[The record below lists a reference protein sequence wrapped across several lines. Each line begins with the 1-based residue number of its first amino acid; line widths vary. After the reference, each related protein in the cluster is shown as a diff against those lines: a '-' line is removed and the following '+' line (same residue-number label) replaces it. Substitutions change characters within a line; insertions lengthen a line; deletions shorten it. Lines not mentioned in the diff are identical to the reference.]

1 MNEIV
6 LVNVTGPD
14 RPGIT
19 AALTEVMGKYGIIVL
34 DIGQA
39 VIHHNL
45 SWGMLV
51 EVPAEAAVSPVFKEL
66 MFKAHELGLLMQLTP
81 VSEGNYTDWVKK
93 QGQARY
99 VITVLAKALEAEAL
113 SRVSEL
119 IAVNHLNIDQI
130 RRMSGRES
138 LSVPLHRRRSAIE
151 FHVRGPVPDH
161 TVMHATFLQLS
172 QRLNI
177 DIAIQEDNVFRRN
190 RRLVCFDMDS
200 TLIQNEVIDELAKVA
215 GVGPEVSAI
224 TERAMS
230 GEIEFRDSFKQR
242 LALLEGLPESKLAGI
257 AEALTITDGA
267 QTLINTLKYHK
278 FKVAILSGGFT
289 YFAKFLQKKLAIDY
303 VYANELEIV
312 DGKLT
317 GQVIGDIVD
326 ESRKAELLRQIANDE
341 DIHLEQVIAVGDG
354 ANDVP
359 MLCIAGLGIAF
370 RAKPIVKQQ
379 TRFALGSA
387 SLDSI
392 LFLIGMRER
401 DFRTISSLPNS
412 IYPQ

>member
-1 MNEIV
+1 MSEIV
-6 LVNVTGPD
+6 LVSVSGPD

-19 AALTEVMGKYGIIVL
+19 ASLTEVMGRFGVNVL

-51 EVPAEAAVSPVFKEL
+51 EVPPEAVNSPVFKEL

-81 VSEGNYTDWVKK
+81 ISNEDYNEWVGQ

-99 VITVLAKALEAEAL
+99 VITVLSKALKAEAL
-113 SRVSEL
+113 SQVSEL
-119 IAVNHLNIDQI
+119 IAVNGLNIDQI
-130 RRMSGRES
+130 RRMSGREL
-138 LSVPLHRRRSAIE
+138 LSVSRHKRRSAIE
-151 FHVRGPVPDH
+151 FHVRGPAPDH
-161 TVMHATFLQLS
+161 ALLHATFLQLS
-172 QRLNI
+172 QRLDI

-200 TLIQNEVIDELAKVA
+200 TLIQNEVIDELAMVA
-215 GVGPEVSAI
+215 GVGDEVAEI
-224 TERAMS
+224 TERAMR
-230 GEIEFRDSFKQR
+230 GEIGFKESFKER
-242 LALLEGLPESKLAGI
+242 LALLKGLPESKLQQV

-267 QTLINTLKYHK
+267 QTLINTLKHHK
-278 FKVAILSGGFT
+278 FKIAILSGGFT
-289 YFAKFLQKKLAIDY
+289 YFARYLQEKLGVDY
-303 VYANELEIV
+303 IHANELEIV
-312 DGKLT
+312 DGALT
-317 GQVIGDIVD
+317 GNVVGEIVD
-326 ESRKAELLRQIANDE
+326 ETRKADLLRQIAAQE

-370 RAKPIVKQQ
+370 RAKPIVKQR
-379 TRFALGSA
+379 TRFALGSS

-401 DFRTISSLPNS
+401 DFRLIETIA
-412 IYPQ
+412 